1 MSDSSAALIE
11 GMFQRFAAW
20 HAMQFPGEPALT
32 KRQASRWL
40 SETDL
45 HVLARWTNEAAHERR
60 RDWRIP
66 LSRVDDLCNALDATP
81 DERDELMVARL
92 NELMEHDKSEDVPA
106 VLHWLEP
113 MLEEFSNRPAVT
125 TLERQVL
132 AAFNRAYEATEV
144 AHHCPAPFELEDV
157 LEQKMKE
164 WLGEAV
170 SAHADQVRA
179 EAEADGEDTPEVKAV
194 RDAKLA
200 SIGVRY
206 QAMRAIEAAKA
217 GPPPTTP
224 RAYAKQRK
232 ALMREF
238 SHNLRRQRRQPP
250 TPPAATPMVPP
261 PEAGLGA
268 ADAG

>member
-1 MSDSSAALIE
+1 MSKSSAALIE
-11 GMFQRFAAW
+11 DMFQRFAEW
-20 HAMQFPGEPALT
+20 HATLFPGEPTLT

-45 HVLARWTNEAAHERR
+45 HVLARWTNEAAHEKR

-66 LSRVDDLCNALDATP
+66 LARVDDLCKALDASA

-113 MLEEFSNRPAVT
+113 MLEEFSNRPAVS

-132 AAFNRAYEATEV
+132 AVFNRAYEATKV
-144 AHHCPAPFELEDV
+144 AHHCPAPFEREDV
-157 LEQKMKE
+157 LEKMMKE
-164 WLGEAV
+164 WLGVAV

-179 EAEADGEDTPEVKAV
+179 EAEADGEDTPEERAA

-200 SIGVRY
+200 SIGAKY
-206 QAMRAIEAAKA
+206 QAMRAIEAAKV
-217 GPPPTTP
+217 GPPATTH
-224 RAYAKQRK
+224 RTYAKQRK

-238 SHNLRRQRRQPP
+238 SRNLRRERRKPR
-250 TPPAATPMVPP
+250 TPLEVLPDPSA
-261 PEAGLGA
+261 EAGPGA
-268 ADAG
+268 VDAG

>member
-1 MSDSSAALIE
+1 MSKSSAALIE
-11 GMFQRFAAW
+11 GMFQRFAAL
-20 HAMQFPGEPALT
+20 HAKRFPGHPALT

-45 HVLARWTNEAAHERR
+45 HVLARWTNEAAHEKRPN
-60 RDWRIP
+60 WRIP
-66 LSRVDDLCNALDATP
+66 LTRVEALCKALDATS

-92 NELMEHDKSEDVPA
+92 NELMAHDKSEDVPA

-132 AAFNRAYEATEV
+132 AVFNRAYEATEA

-157 LEQKMKE
+157 LEEKMKQ
-164 WLGEAV
+164 WLGAAV
-170 SAHADQVRA
+170 SAHADQLRA
-179 EAEADGEDTPEVKAV
+179 ESEALGEETPEERAA

-200 SIGVRY
+200 SIGAKH
-206 QAMRAIEAAKA
+206 QARRVIEAAKA
-217 GPPPTTP
+217 GPPATTP
-224 RAYAKQRK
+224 RIYAKQRK

-238 SHNLRRQRRQPP
+238 SRNLRRERRKPP
-250 TPPAATPMVPP
+250 TPPAAPADGP
-261 PEAGLGA
+261 AGTGTGA
-268 ADAG
+268 ATAG

>member
-1 MSDSSAALIE
+1 MSKSSAALIE

-20 HAMQFPGEPALT
+20 HAKKFPGQPTLT

-45 HVLARWTNEAAHERR
+45 HVLARWTNEAAHEKR

-66 LSRVDDLCNALDATP
+66 LARVEDLCKALDATP

-92 NELMEHDKSEDVPA
+92 NELIAHDKSEDVPA

-132 AAFNRAYEATEV
+132 AAFNRAYEVTDV
-144 AHHCPAPFELEDV
+144 AHHCPVPFEREDV
-157 LEQKMKE
+157 LEQKMKD
-164 WLGEAV
+164 WLLEAV

-179 EAEADGEDTPEVKAV
+179 EAEADGEDTPEELAA
-194 RDAKLA
+194 RNAKLA
-200 SIGVRY
+200 SIGAKY

-217 GPPPTTP
+217 GPPATTP
-224 RAYAKQRK
+224 RIYAQQRK

-238 SHNLRRQRRQPP
+238 SRNLRRRRRQPP
-250 TPPAATPMVPP
+250 TPQAAPVDPPA
-261 PEAGLGA
+261 EAGTGP
-268 ADAG
+268 ADAS